1 MKIEFI
7 NTEDEI
13 VIKTTEKKD
22 VLSKKLLTAD
32 VFEQSKT
39 NGLKNLW
46 NEAQDIE
53 ITLDFIS
60 YGGSLI
66 KKFIS
71 KVLPK
76 I

>member
-1 MKIEFI
+1 MKTEFT
-7 NTEDEI
+7 NTEDETLVKI
-13 VIKTTEKKD
+13 SDKQDT
-22 VLSKKLLTAD
+22 LSKKILTAD

-39 NGLKNLW
+39 NGLKELW

-53 ITLDFIS
+53 ITLDFIT
-60 YGGSLI
+60 YGSNLI
-66 KKFIS
+66 KKLFS